1 MLTGEKIIS
10 LYDID
15 GEEFNDDSSIDFQ
28 ECTYM
33 NIFENIKSSPKS
45 KCENCFKATK
55 EIIGEFFKYSD
66 CNKDGFISAENLW
79 NGM

>member
-1 MLTGEKIIS
+1 
-10 LYDID
+10 
-15 GEEFNDDSSIDFQ
+15 
-28 ECTYM
+28 M
-33 NIFENIKSSPKS
+33 NIFENIKSGPKS

-55 EIIGEFFKYSD
+55 EIIGEFFKYTD